1 MILRKLRLLCAWL
14 MAGLLKVMLVET
26 PENAAQDKTRFAGF
40 GIVQG

>member
-1 MILRKLRLLCAWL
+1 MILRKLRLLCAWF
-14 MAGLLKVMLVET
+14 MAGLLKATLVET